1 MALFVYNHFWRIIDK
16 NWQFL
21 SVKYN
26 LTIIVTIFLYSFMN
40 DYWYKV
46 TFLVNHPTIIL
57 ISEGL
62 YYILWQLLKNNLT
75 ILVNTHWQF
84 WSLDKLWEKLF
95 FKSTNWQHN
104 LIIVDNYSQYLST
117 ILVTLY
123 IMKTIFLQ
131 LNILIT

>member
-104 LIIVDNYSQYLST
+104 LIIVDNYSQYLLT
-117 ILVTLY
+117 IMVTWY